1 MDFQEFVEWASNQ
14 PQTQGIRWGQH
25 LVNQLMHCSPVAYSR
40 VPEDLDPF
48 YSDTLVPGFLAFLG
62 DNWGSLTTPLYHPE
76 MEECA

>member
-1 MDFQEFVEWASNQ
+1 MK
-14 PQTQGIRWGQH
+14 
-25 LVNQLMHCSPVAYSR
+25 LSPTAYSR